1 MDNDR
6 ADVIDKGKQVLKW
19 VFIHTPL
26 NFIEKK
32 FGHKIAVAII
42 VAITLVILG
51 ICAIAFFLSMAA
63 NWKTLSSDE
72 PKQAPFP
79 IPAPFDKQ
87 GNSRKTPMQD
97 VKGLESYSNP
107 CNGELFDVVTQL
119 DDVWGN
125 EKPFPADKTDPNVI
139 SASGSANAQVTK
151 RYPYSCK
158 PPWEIKLLF
167 VPLKEQSI
175 GVFIEYE
182 DVFKIILGDGDR
194 QTWKIEKNDSGRK
207 NPWTEVIKEK
217 LTNGKISVNKE
228 VTVNIVSKQIGNN
241 LELSISFRYVP
252 EGKNDYIWEER
263 KVNFEAKA
271 TDLVGLPARPIR
283 IGLNDSRYR
292 GAGSE
297 IQFGIFSIK
306 ELR

>member
-6 ADVIDKGKQVLKW
+6 ADGIDKGKQVLKR
-19 VFIHTPL
+19 VFFHTPL
-26 NFIEKK
+26 DFIGRL
-32 FGHKIAVAII
+32 FGYKVKIAVILI
-42 VAITLVILG
+42 ITLVLL
-51 ICAIAFFLSMAA
+51 ALAVTAFFLSIGA
-63 NWKTLSSDE
+63 NWKTLKGDNS
-72 PKQAPFP
+72 P
-79 IPAPFDKQ
+79 ILTPTPVDKLNIQ
-87 GNSRKTPMQD
+87 PSTPLQD
-97 VKGLESYSNP
+97 IRGLTSYDKP
-107 CNGELFDVVTQL
+107 CNGEPFEVVTQL

-167 VPLKEQSI
+167 VPLKERSI

-182 DVFKIILGDGDR
+182 DVFKIVLGDGDR

-207 NPWTEVIKEK
+207 NPWTEILKEK
-217 LTNGKISVNKE
+217 LTNGKISINKE
-228 VTVNIVSKQIGNN
+228 VTINIVSKQIGNN
-241 LELSISFRYVP
+241 LELDISFRYVP

-283 IGLNDSRYR
+283 VGLNDSRYR

-306 ELR
+306 ELK